1 MADWLEE
8 RFIEATPRRTRQA
21 CEEGRVPR
29 SRELMA
35 TMVLTTCFG
44 MVIWRGPQTFVKL
57 QDTLRQRLS
66 APPWSRLHSE
76 EVVAEFIGLLGQVFL
91 VVFPFLLGLVSCAI
105 ALGILQSGWLWLPNR
120 VLPDPG
126 RVNPLRGA
134 AKLFS
139 AVRLAESL
147 AGTAKMLLIA
157 AVCVWSYW
165 RHRVALLSVSF
176 YDVSDGCARMFGAI
190 LRCCGDLLVALT
202 MFAALDYACRWWHH
216 RQSLRMSDMEMREEI
231 KSREG
236 DPAVRRQR
244 QQHHRKLAAGRGRF
258 ADQSDPEPVN
268 RHSST

>member
-134 AKLFS
+134 AKTVFGS
-139 AVRLAESL
+139 SPGGIAGRYGQNAVDSRSLRVELLATS
-147 AGTAKMLLIA
+147 GCP
-157 AVCVWSYW
+157 V
-165 RHRVALLSVSF
+165 VSF
-176 YDVSDGCARMFGAI
+176 VLRRLGWLRSDVR
-190 LRCCGDLLVALT
+190 RHLT
-202 MFAALDYACRWWHH
+202 M
-216 RQSLRMSDMEMREEI
+216 LR
-231 KSREG
+231 
-236 DPAVRRQR
+236 
-244 QQHHRKLAAGRGRF
+244 
-258 ADQSDPEPVN
+258 
-268 RHSST
+268 